1 MGMVRPS
8 PVRYWLGYTLIVLV
22 LAVVP
27 SSIFVRV
34 FPTHVALS
42 TISPFW
48 QYSSWPVDEGLGI
61 TLHPLMLL
69 AILAISAPSL
79 LFAWRRYSIVETD
92 SILTH
97 GVVLGVLIVLISV
110 GLVPLSQFILLM
122 PSISHRVW
130 SSLTQFGSLVL
141 VFLIV
146 VPTIRWEVDRRLTKE
161 KTAADIPETSHA
173 VSVSQSACCPSFVG
187 RAMFYS
193 AVISPFVYES
203 FGGLPSLILG
213 GMFYTVSFG
222 SVNISFEVL
231 PSFFVPLYF
240 ISLGL
245 GFVYANG
252 VWNCSRGV
260 GNRRRTVVIGLVS
273 LVPAALS
280 FPFYIT
286 GVPFSFGPVP
296 LLFLLG
302 LLFMFLCDSR
312 GKTQI
317 PPKSNGEEMPEQKIG
332 SEESRTEPHS

>member
-8 PVRYWLGYTLIVLV
+8 PVSYWLGYAFMVLI
-22 LAVVP
+22 LALVP

-34 FPTHVALS
+34 FPTHVALNA
-42 TISPFW
+42 ISPFW
-48 QYSSWPVDEGLGI
+48 QYISWPVDEGLGT
-61 TLHPLMLL
+61 TLRPVMLL

-79 LFAWRRYSIVETD
+79 LFAWRRYSAAETD

-97 GVVLGVLIVLISV
+97 GVVLGAFIVLINV
-110 GLVPLSQFILLM
+110 GLVSLSQFILFM
-122 PSISHRVW
+122 PYISYREW

-141 VFLIV
+141 IFLIV
-146 VPTIRWEVDRRLTKE
+146 VPTIRWEVKRCLVKE
-161 KTAADIPETSHA
+161 KTAARIPETSHA
-173 VSVSQSACCPSFVG
+173 VSVSQSTCSPSFVG
-187 RAMFYS
+187 KAMFYS
-193 AVISPFVYES
+193 AIIGPFVYES

-213 GMFYTVSFG
+213 GMFYTVWFG

-231 PSFFVPLYF
+231 PSFLVPLYF

-245 GFVYANG
+245 GLVYAYG

-260 GNRRRTVVIGLVS
+260 GNIRRTVVIGLVS
-273 LVPAALS
+273 LVPAALA
-280 FPFYIT
+280 FPIHIT

-312 GKTQI
+312 GQTQI
-317 PPKSNGEEMPEQKIG
+317 PLISA
-332 SEESRTEPHS
+332 